1 MYIRGRRVL
10 RLLVVFISVALTSCS
25 SISVDEYKGRT
36 PAFNFEEFFSGN
48 LEANGVFQDRSG
60 KVIKSMNCKMRA
72 EKKGDEIFIY
82 EDFVYSDG
90 VKESRTWKIIK
101 DKDGNYVGKAGDVI
115 GEAKISTAGFAF
127 NMNYVLQLKI
137 DDGTIN
143 VRMDDWMYRV
153 SEKLVIN
160 KTRMS
165 KWGFHL
171 GDVSL
176 VIEKK

>member
-1 MYIRGRRVL
+1 MSRNKRIILSSLVL
-10 RLLVVFISVALTSCS
+10 FFSVTLASCS
-25 SISVDEYKGRT
+25 NLSVEEYKDQK

-60 KVIKSMNCKMRA
+60 KVIKRINCKMKA
-72 EKKGDEIFIY
+72 EKKGEEIFIY

-90 VKESRTWKIIK
+90 VKESRTWKIVK
-101 DKDGNYVGKAGDVI
+101 DKNGSYMGTAGDVI

-127 NMNYVLQLKI
+127 NMKYELRLKLDDSTI
-137 DDGTIN
+137 D
-143 VRMDDWMYRV
+143 VKMDDWMYRV
-153 SEKLVIN
+153 NDKLVIN
-160 KTRMS
+160 KTKMS

-176 VIEKK
+176 AIEKK

>member
-1 MYIRGRRVL
+1 MHKSIHSGFKILFLIFSIVL
-10 RLLVVFISVALTSCS
+10 SSCS
-25 SISVDEYKGRT
+25 SITVDAYKGQT

-60 KVIKSMNCKMRA
+60 KVIKQIHCKMRT
-72 EKKGDEIFIY
+72 EKKGDDILIH

-90 VKESRTWKIIK
+90 IKENRTWIISK
-101 DKDGNYVGKAGDVI
+101 GKDGNLVGRAGDVL
-115 GEAKISTAGFAF
+115 GDAKISTSGFAF
-127 NMNYVLQLKI
+127 NMNYVLRLKVGDDTI
-137 DDGTIN
+137 D
-143 VRMDDWMYRV
+143 VKMDDWMYRV
-153 SEKLVIN
+153 NEKLVIN
-160 KTRMS
+160 KTKMS